1 MKEEIMSEAR
11 FKVMMAESKSWVPAS
26 LKTLDVEAEVLAKV
40 GAEVVTADCRTEDEV
55 IRAAKDADAL
65 LVIFAPITRKVLSS
79 LPKLKVV
86 VRYGVGYDTID
97 VDAAA
102 DNGVVAVNIPDFCL
116 EEVADHAM
124 ALVLACARRLVWS
137 TEGVKQER
145 WGEVQMGTIQNPSL
159 FEQTLGVV
167 GCGNIGSRIVRRAKS
182 FGLRTIAYDPYLDKS
197 AASKRGVTLVSL
209 PELLKTSDYVC
220 LQTPLNQETRHMIG
234 EKELKQMK
242 PTAYLINTAR
252 GAVVDEP
259 ALIKALRE
267 KWIAGAGLDV
277 FEKEP
282 IDPNNPL
289 LKMDNVVLTP
299 HYAVHTS
306 TAMKRLRLSVAQ
318 EAARVLTGKWP
329 RHWVNKGVKPKV
341 PLAKEG

>member
-1 MKEEIMSEAR
+1 MSEAR

-26 LKTLDVEAEVLAKV
+26 LATLDVEIEELAKI
-40 GAEVVTADCRTEDEV
+40 GAEVVTADCKTEDE
-55 IRAAKDADAL
+55 IIEAAKDADAL

-116 EEVADHAM
+116 EEVADHAL
-124 ALVLACARRLVWS
+124 ALLLACARRLVWS
-137 TEGVKQER
+137 TEGVKQGR
-145 WGEVQMGTIQNPSL
+145 WGDIQMGTIKNPSL
-159 FEQTLGVV
+159 FAQTLGVV

-182 FGLRTIAYDPYLDKS
+182 FGLKTIAYDPYLSKS
-197 AASKRGVTLVSL
+197 VASKRGVTLVSL
-209 PELLKTSDYVC
+209 PELLKASDYVC

-252 GAVVDEP
+252 GAVVDEA

-306 TAMKRLRLSVAQ
+306 TAMKRLRVSVAQ

>member
-1 MKEEIMSEAR
+1 MSEAR
-11 FKVMMAESKSWVPAS
+11 FKVMMAESSSWVPAS
-26 LKTLDVEAEVLAKV
+26 LENLDVETEELAKV
-40 GAEVVTADCRTEDEV
+40 DAGVVRADCSTEDEV
-55 IRAAKDADAL
+55 IEAAKDADAL

-79 LPKLKVV
+79 LPKLKVA

-102 DNGVVAVNIPDFCL
+102 DNGVVLVNIPDFCL

-124 ALVLACARRLVWS
+124 ALLLACARRLVWS
-137 TEGVKQER
+137 TEGVKQGR
-145 WGEVQMGTIQNPSL
+145 WGEVQMGTIKNPSL
-159 FEQTLGVV
+159 FEQTMGVV
-167 GCGNIGSRIVRRAKS
+167 GCGNIGSRIVSRARS
-182 FGLRTIAYDPYLDKS
+182 FGLKTIASDPYLDKS
-197 AASKRGVTLVSL
+197 TAEKCGATLVSL
-209 PELLKTSDYVC
+209 PELLKESDYVC
-220 LQTPLNQETRHMIG
+220 LQTPLNKETHHMIG

-252 GAVVDEP
+252 GAVVDEA
-259 ALIKALRE
+259 ALIKALQE
-267 KWIAGAGLDV
+267 NWIAGAGLDV

-282 IDPNNPL
+282 IELDNPL
-289 LKMDNVVLTP
+289 LKMDNVILTP
-299 HYAVHTS
+299 HYAVHTT

-341 PLAKEG
+341 PLVKED